1 MQVTYCLF
9 AFLPIGFFLAR
20 GVEVV
25 DAFVLRDKL
34 RFGIKPLAASLQTIS
49 GPWNATAFSATQCW
63 GRRPLL
69 MTKAFDTNS
78 LPSWDDIT
86 ELACTSEEDGSVTS
100 RLIQHIPATLDT
112 YQVEFGPFEPS
123 NLAENLK
130 QNDKVALTLVVN
142 DVDRLI
148 PPVSDWMDLYFDFL
162 PRWRRDDAQV
172 SLAPIG
178 GGIGP
183 HVDNYDVFLVQT
195 SGSREWEVALG
206 DLLSVDD
213 EFSNLVEASEVRI
226 LNITTQSTTNAVIE
240 LQAGDCLYIP
250 PRVMHCGTSTSNDCI
265 TLSVGCRAPSASDL
279 LSRLAEKVSDSTSAA
294 ANARYTDL
302 DLFTHNNNHKALS
315 QSVKSR
321 MKKLVLQA
329 IEEVMET
336 DEIWDDM
343 VGQLITQPNRPTLG
357 YPVPLSEMEEEWKE
371 TLGLWSDADSTLE
384 AIKNGM
390 GALYRAEGVS
400 FASSVTTSTTPL
412 ATIHRL
418 FAQGRV
424 FEIHDNSPSIAL
436 VLSRIANGPPLD
448 QNAISELGIGESS
461 RVTEFLKGLI
471 EEGLLYGDEDKE
483 ENQESDR

>member
-1 MQVTYCLF
+1 MTYCIM
-9 AFLPIGFFLAR
+9 AYLPIGILLAC
-20 GVEVV
+20 GVKVV
-25 DAFVLRDKL
+25 DAFVLHDKL
-34 RFGIKPLAASLQTIS
+34 HFGIKPLAASLQTIS

-69 MTKAFDTNS
+69 MTKVFDTNS

-86 ELACTSEEDGSVTS
+86 ELACTSEEDESVTS
-100 RLIQHIPATLDT
+100 RLIQHIPDTLDT

-123 NLAENLK
+123 NLADSLK
-130 QNDKVALTLVVN
+130 QNDKMALTLVVN
-142 DVDRLI
+142 DVDSLI
-148 PPVSDWMDLYFDFL
+148 PSVSDWMDLYFDFL

-195 SGSREWEVALG
+195 SGSREWEVGLG
-206 DLLSVDD
+206 DISVDD

-226 LNITTQSTTNAVIE
+226 LNITQSTNTVE

-250 PRVMHCGTSTSNDCI
+250 PRVVHCGTSTSNDCI

-294 ANARYTDL
+294 ANERYTDF
-302 DLFTHNNNHKALS
+302 DLFTHNNKALS

-321 MKKLVLQA
+321 MKKLVVQA
-329 IEEVMET
+329 IEEVLET
-336 DEIWDDM
+336 DEIWDDV
-343 VGQLITQPNRPTLG
+343 VGRLITQPNRPRVG

-384 AIKNGM
+384 AIKNGK

-400 FASSVTTSTTPL
+400 FASSVTTTPS
-412 ATIHRL
+412 ATVHRL
-418 FAQGRV
+418 FAQGRQ
-424 FEIHDNSPSIAL
+424 FKIHDNSPSIAL
-436 VLSRIANGPPLD
+436 LLSRIANGPPLD
-448 QNAISELGIGESS
+448 QNAICELGIGGSS
-461 RVTEFLKGLI
+461 RVIEFLKGLI
-471 EEGLLYGDEDKE
+471 EEGLLYGDEVKE
-483 ENQESDR
+483 ENEDSD

>member
-1 MQVTYCLF
+1 MQATYCFL
-9 AFLPIGFFLAR
+9 AFLPIGFFLAC
-20 GVEVV
+20 GVKVV
-25 DAFVLRDKL
+25 DAFVISDKL

-69 MTKAFDTNS
+69 MTKAFDTNY

-86 ELACTSEEDGSVTS
+86 ELACNSDEDDSVTS
-100 RLIQHIPATLDT
+100 RLIQHIPDTLDT
-112 YQVEFGPFEPS
+112 YQVELGPFEPS
-123 NLAENLK
+123 VLAENLK
-130 QNDKVALTLVVN
+130 QNDKMASTLVVN

-148 PPVSDWMDLYFDFL
+148 PPVSDWMDVHFDFL

-178 GGIGP
+178 GGIGS
-183 HVDNYDVFLVQT
+183 HCDDYDVFLVQT
-195 SGSREWEVALG
+195 SGSREWEIAMG
-206 DLLSVDD
+206 DISVED

-226 LNITTQSTTNAVIE
+226 LNITQSTNTVE

-250 PRVMHCGTSTSNDCI
+250 PRVVHCGTSTSNDCI

-294 ANARYTDL
+294 ANERYTDF
-302 DLFTHNNNHKALS
+302 DLFTHNEKALS
-315 QSVKSR
+315 QSVKAR
-321 MKKLVLQA
+321 MKKLVLRA

-343 VGQLITQPNRPTLG
+343 VGRLITQPNRPTVG

-384 AIKNGM
+384 AITNGM
-390 GALYRAEGVS
+390 GALYRAEGIS
-400 FASSVTTSTTPL
+400 FASSVTTTPL

-436 VLSRIANGPPLD
+436 LLSRIANGPPLD
-448 QNAISELGIGESS
+448 QNAISELCIGESS
-461 RVTEFLKGLI
+461 RVTVFLKGLI
-471 EEGLLYGDEDKE
+471 EEGLLYGDEDE
-483 ENQESDR
+483 EESEESD

>member
-1 MQVTYCLF
+1 MQVTYCLL
-9 AFLPIGFFLAR
+9 AFLPIGFK
-20 GVEVV
+20 GV

-34 RFGIKPLAASLQTIS
+34 RFGIKPLTASLQTIS

-69 MTKAFDTNS
+69 ITKAFDTNS
-78 LPSWDDIT
+78 LPCWDDVI
-86 ELACTSEEDGSVTS
+86 ELACTSEEDESVTS
-100 RLIQHIPATLDT
+100 RLIQHIPDTLDT
-112 YQVEFGPFEPS
+112 YQVAFGPFEPS
-123 NLAENLK
+123 DLAENLK
-130 QNDKVALTLVVN
+130 QNDKMSSTLVVN

-206 DLLSVDD
+206 DIISVDD

-226 LNITTQSTTNAVIE
+226 LNITQSINTVE

-294 ANARYTDL
+294 ANERYTDF
-302 DLFTHNNNHKALS
+302 DLFTHNNKALS
-315 QSVKSR
+315 QSVKAR

-343 VGQLITQPNRPTLG
+343 VGRLITQPNRPTVG

-384 AIKNGM
+384 AIRNGT

-400 FASSVTTSTTPL
+400 FASSVTTTPL

-436 VLSRIANGPPLD
+436 LLSRIANGPPLD
-448 QNAISELGIGESS
+448 HNAIRELGIGESS

-471 EEGLLYGDEDKE
+471 EEGVLYGDEDKE
-483 ENQESDR
+483 ENEDS